1 MPFIDDSYISPKLKV
16 KKISKTEKGV
26 FAVKPIRKGEILAI
40 TGGLVIPYHRVVR
53 LPKDIKKY
61 CYYLENDFY
70 ICPFNKRKKSPDLYF
85 NHSCDPNTGG
95 EDNALTTVAIKKI
108 KKGEEVTYDYR
119 KDYWKRDNRQNPPR
133 SFHCRCGSKNCAGI
147 VRF

>member
-16 KKISKTEKGV
+16 GEISKTEKGV
-26 FAVKPIRKGEILAI
+26 FAIKPIKKGEILAI
-40 TGGLVIPYHRVVR
+40 TGGLVLPYRRVVK
-53 LPKDIKKY
+53 LPEDIKKY

-70 ICPFNKRKKSPDLYF
+70 ICPFSRRKKSPDLYF

-95 EDNALTTVAIKKI
+95 EENSLTTVAIENI
-108 KKGEEVTYDYR
+108 KQGEEVTYDYR
-119 KDYWKRDNRQNPPR
+119 KDYWKHDNRHKPPR
-133 SFHCRCGSKNCAGI
+133 SLRCRCRSKNCAGI